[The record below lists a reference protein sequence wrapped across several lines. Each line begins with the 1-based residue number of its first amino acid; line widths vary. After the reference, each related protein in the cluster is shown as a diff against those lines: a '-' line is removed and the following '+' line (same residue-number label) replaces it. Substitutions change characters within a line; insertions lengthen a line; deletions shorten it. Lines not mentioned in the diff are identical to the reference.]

1 MRISDWSSDVCSSDL
16 SREGVLSCCQVR
28 FHRAYLG
35 SHDIAPFQRG
45 RKEAQQARQ
54 FSRQIVHGSS
64 RYSTANAAI
73 GASYVAPRRC
83 LHLVCINAHPNHS
96 LSVPILFCCRCVAT
110 RACRTAK
117 FSMRPCR
124 TPTRSEEH
132 TSELQSLMRI

>member
-1 MRISDWSSDVCSSDL
+1 MFLALLEPLKTEKSQDVIARRL
-16 SREGVLSCCQVR
+16 LSCCQVR

-83 LHLVCINAHPNHS
+83 LHLVCINPHPNHS
-96 LSVPILFCCRCVAT
+96 LFVPILFCCRC
-110 RACRTAK
+110 
-117 FSMRPCR
+117 
-124 TPTRSEEH
+124 RSEEH
-132 TSELQSLMRI
+132 TSELQSLMRTSYA

>member
-1 MRISDWSSDVCSSDL
+1 MFLALLEPLKTEKSQDVIARRL
-16 SREGVLSCCQVR
+16 LSCCQVR

-64 RYSTANAAI
+64 RYSTATAAI

-83 LHLVCINAHPNHS
+83 LHLVCINAHPHHS
-96 LSVPILFCCRCVAT
+96 LF
-110 RACRTAK
+110 
-117 FSMRPCR
+117 
-124 TPTRSEEH
+124 RSEERRVGKECVS
-132 TSELQSLMRI
+132 TCRSRWSP